1 MRTHE
6 SVLKCLDLKKGEVVR
21 GISLKQ
27 LVGDRHEESKCRFLT
42 FFKGKLY
49 LTDLGLN
56 QGFIVDPND
65 FESVVSFGSRG
76 AGQLNYPAGM
86 AVDDVGNILV
96 ADCRNNRLSL
106 YDKNGQFIQNHQVNI
121 KFQMNNSLVP

>member
-27 LVGDRHEESKCRFLT
+27 LVGDRHEESKCKFLT
-42 FFKGKLY
+42 FCKGNLY

-56 QGFIVDPND
+56 QGFIVDPDN
-65 FESVVSFGSRG
+65 FESVERFGRG
-76 AGQLNYPAGM
+76 AGELNYPAGI

-96 ADCRNNRLSL
+96 ADCRNNRLGL
-106 YDKNGQFIQNHQVNI
+106 FDKNG
-121 KFQMNNSLVP
+121 